1 MIEADK
7 DSCHIGFK
15 ESGIRTINKQ
25 VVANT
30 MNSYFYLDGKDLTSK
45 IESVPNPMVTEK

>member
-1 MIEADK
+1 MIEVDK
-7 DSCHIGFK
+7 DSGFK

-30 MNSYFYLDGKDLTSK
+30 MNSYFYLVGKDLAIK
-45 IESVPNPMVTEK
+45 IESVPSPMVTGK

>member
-1 MIEADK
+1 MIEVDK
-7 DSCHIGFK
+7 DSGFK

-30 MNSYFYLDGKDLTSK
+30 MNSYFYLVGKDLASK
-45 IESVPNPMVTEK
+45 TESVPNPMVTGK